1 VSALDSAEGATMP
14 VPQGIPPSGPARL
27 AGPLFWLALLM
38 LCATVSALALG
49 LYDVYVRQPRTPRL
63 AVVDIARLFA
73 AAERSAKESVL
84 TPAVPDTGAAP
95 VAELMAAAK
104 TAENFGPSV
113 ERVLGEISAECQ
125 CAIVAMA
132 AVMGRSATV
141 PDYTQEAARRLG
153 LMQRAGLSDRTVQGR

>member
-1 VSALDSAEGATMP
+1 MTAPTAPSADHAGRVSPLTWVAL
-14 VPQGIPPSGPARL
+14 V
-27 AGPLFWLALLM
+27 M
-38 LCATVSALALG
+38 LSATVSALALG

-73 AAERSAKESVL
+73 AAERAAKESVV
-84 TPAVPDTGAAP
+84 TPAVPATAATP
-95 VAELMAAAK
+95 VADLMAAAK

-132 AVMGRSATV
+132 AVMGGSTTV

-153 LMQRAGLSDRTVQGR
+153 LMQRAGPPDRGVQGR